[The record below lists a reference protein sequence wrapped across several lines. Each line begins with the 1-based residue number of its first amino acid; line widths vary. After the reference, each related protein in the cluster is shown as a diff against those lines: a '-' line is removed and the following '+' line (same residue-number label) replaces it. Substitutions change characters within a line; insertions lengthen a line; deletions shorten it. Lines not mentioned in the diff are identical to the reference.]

1 MLTRVFIFIII
12 SLSLVMYCQ
21 ARIELV
27 TVPTRESVSI
37 NIDRNNNVLVQ
48 EIRTITVKQGKNIVQ
63 FDWSNINIDIDTV
76 QVQLPSSKEDIDF
89 GSMSIPPGSRNSIM
103 WDVQSSKSIEL
114 PVKIAYKVDGVSWK
128 CDYIALIDENETFI
142 SLKSEIT
149 VTNRTQ
155 DKYEN
160 VKITIESE
168 NPFTISL
175 DSQESEKVELFDI
188 QKIPIEKTYTSDP
201 SMYGN
206 DIAVH
211 YVFKNIRDVMLLSGK
226 VRLYKMDKN
235 GSIAFLGEDSIGFI
249 PSGGEIKLYT
259 GNIRD
264 VKVERNITSQR
275 MINVRKDVWGNITVY
290 DTDESYK
297 VVVKSHKKDVAK
309 VIIVVH
315 LNDLWESLESNKDY
329 IKKDGNTIEFSIKVE
344 PNKEETINLRII
356 GRNLTQGFITS
367 Y

>member
-1 MLTRVFIFIII
+1 MLTRVFILIII
-12 SLSLVMYCQ
+12 SLTLVMYSE

-27 TVPTRESVSI
+27 TVPTRESVSL

-48 EIRTITVKQGKNIVQ
+48 EVRTITVKQGKNIVQ
-63 FDWSNINIDIDTV
+63 FDWSNINIDVDTV
-76 QVQLPSSKEDIDF
+76 QVQLPSGKEEIDF
-89 GSMSIPPGSRNSIM
+89 GSISIPPGSRNSIM
-103 WDVQSSKSIEL
+103 WDVHSSKSLEL
-114 PVKIAYKVDGVSWK
+114 PVKIAYKVDGISWN
-128 CDYIALIDENETFI
+128 CNYIAIIDENETFMN
-142 SLKSEIT
+142 LKSE
-149 VTNRTQ
+149 VTINNRTQ

-160 VKITIESE
+160 VRINIESE
-168 NPFTISL
+168 KPFTLSL
-175 DSQESEKVELFDI
+175 DSQESKKVELFNI

-211 YVFKNIRDVMLLSGK
+211 YVFKNTRDVMLLSGK

-249 PSGGEIKLYT
+249 PGGGEVKLYT

-264 VKVERNITSQR
+264 VKVERNVTSQK
-275 MINVRKDVWGNITVY
+275 MINVRKDAWGNITVY

-297 VVVKSHKKDVAK
+297 AVIKNHKKDSANV
-309 VIIVVH
+309 IVVIH
-315 LNDLWESLESNKDY
+315 LNDLWESVESNKDY
-329 IKKDGNTIEFSIKVE
+329 IKKDGNTIEFSIKVD
-344 PNKEETINLRII
+344 PGKEETINLKVT

-367 Y
+367 